1 MPHHLYLKHGY
12 DDPYVYK
19 RVKLILYTSRA
30 FRGVA
35 IESAGSD
42 AVAPYSTVEVAE
54 R

>member
-1 MPHHLYLKHGY
+1 VPHHVYSKHGY

-19 RVKLILYTSRA
+19 RVKLTLYTSRV

-35 IESAGSD
+35 DESVASG
-42 AVAPYSTVEVAE
+42 AVAPHGTVEVAA